1 MTFNDNLQSA
11 FAASFANSGAEKVVG
26 NEYNFEE
33 YSARIK
39 ENIFRAA
46 AEILSDFIYTAIL
59 DSEGNYFIN
68 WISPSFE
75 KVTGYDPI
83 QFIGLRIGWMDLV
96 EDESRNEYLL
106 LLKNLKSASLQ
117 SCSGEYQIITKNG
130 DSLWVRDSIRS
141 CSKSVLGHGDCLI
154 GVVQDIQ
161 NEKLIEAAYKH
172 SEVKFRQLFENAQL
186 PIIYYSEEKRILFIN
201 RIAAS
206 NFKEN
211 PINLIGKSLY
221 DLYPAEKAKRIDDIL
236 DNVFLNGHIIQ
247 SEEIIH
253 TPEELWFNS
262 SYQPVYDAE
271 NNVIAVQK
279 ILIDITRR
287 KQFEE
292 KIKEYNSD
300 LVKTNQNKDKL
311 FSIIAHDLKSP
322 FISLLG
328 FSEYMVNEFESITKE
343 DMLDYAK
350 SINSSAKNIFS
361 LLENLLQWSRL
372 KTGKIDARPQ
382 KFNFNDLLEEVL
394 ALFLGTSDNK
404 KIRLINNLHSS
415 DIWVFA
421 DKMMVES
428 VLRNLISNAI
438 KFSHKLSDIVISS
451 KTDGRFIE
459 ISIRD
464 RGVGMSAEH
473 VTNLFAE
480 ETYES
485 RRGTA
490 NEKGT
495 GLGLM
500 LCKEFIEKNNGQI
513 SVKSVEG
520 EGTEFFFTVP
530 FAQ

>member
-11 FAASFANSGAEKVVG
+11 FAASFANLNADRLVG

-68 WISPSFE
+68 WISPTFE

-83 QFIGLRIGWMDLV
+83 RFIGQRIGWMDLV
-96 EDESRNEYLL
+96 EKDTRNEYLL
-106 LLKNLKSASLQ
+106 LLKNLKSASLE
-117 SCSGEYQIITKNG
+117 SCSGEYQIITKSG
-130 DSLWVRDSIRS
+130 DSIWVRDSIRS
-141 CSKSVLGHGDCLI
+141 CSKSILGDSECLI

-172 SEVKFRQLFENAQL
+172 SEVKFRQLFENAKL
-186 PIIYYSEEKRILFIN
+186 PIIYYSEEKKILFIN

-211 PINLIGKSLY
+211 PINLIGKSVY
-221 DLYPAEKAKRIDDIL
+221 DLYPYDKAKKIDDIL

-247 SEEIIH
+247 SEETIQ

-328 FSEYMVNEFESITKE
+328 FSEYMVNEFESITKDE
-343 DMLDYAK
+343 MLDYAR
-350 SINSSAKNIFS
+350 SINTSAKNIFT

-382 KFNFNDLLEEVL
+382 KFNFNDLLDEVL
-394 ALFLGTSDNK
+394 RLFNGMADNK
-404 KIRLINNLHSS
+404 KIRLVNNLHSG
-415 DIWVFA
+415 DIWVFT
-421 DKMMVES
+421 DKTMLES
-428 VLRNLISNAI
+428 VLRNLISNSI
-438 KFSHKLSDIVISS
+438 KFSYKLSDIVVSS
-451 KTDGRFIE
+451 KVTGRFLE

-464 RGVGMSAEH
+464 RGVGMTDH
-473 VTNLFAE
+473 QVNTLFME

-500 LCKEFIEKNNGQI
+500 LCKEFIEKNQGQI
-513 SVKSVEG
+513 RVESKEG
-520 EGTEFFFTVP
+520 EGTEFFFTVQL
-530 FAQ
+530 AQ